1 VVFLDLS
8 ATWCPI
14 CRTLAAQ
21 TDSIVDP
28 YAFDGVDVVTVLYEN
43 QQGNDPTVADLNAW
57 EASYSVTHALVRDV
71 GRTVRNQWGGTGQP
85 QLAIID
91 REGRVTWRQSGY
103 PGRNVVQTQIGNALT
118 P

>member
-1 VVFLDLS
+1 
-8 ATWCPI
+8 
-14 CRTLAAQ
+14 
-21 TDSIVDP
+21 
-28 YAFDGVDVVTVLYEN
+28 
-43 QQGNDPTVADLNAW
+43 
-57 EASYSVTHALVRDV
+57 V